1 LWFIYTKFPE
11 VDHKGTAAMRV
22 SDDRYSRDRL
32 RFDLALRMIRHE
44 ARTCTIRAWTG
55 LSDDRIRKL
64 YRTYLQHAP
73 AVPVRRHRGKSPR
86 QIAYFL
92 RSPAMQFEA
101 TTLASLFCML
111 GLVPSRGEQG
121 QRPGSSMSLES
132 GEFFCQ
138 AYESYLALHLAPRV
152 SFEHAWFLLLALH
165 CGEEL
170 KLQTCRECGGLCLVE
185 AFAAPTAPCAR
196 CGRHAHLARS
206 SRTSQTSG
214 LLTVHRDWSPLIP

>member
-11 VDHKGTAAMRV
+11 RPSQESAAMRV
-22 SDDRYSRDRL
+22 SDDRYSRDRM

-86 QIAYFL
+86 QIAFFL
-92 RSPAMQFEA
+92 RSPVIQFEA

-111 GLVPSRGEQG
+111 GLLPARGE
-121 QRPGSSMSLES
+121 RTRRVATAMSLES
-132 GEFFCQ
+132 GEWFCQ
-138 AYESYLALHLAPRV
+138 AYESYLHLHRAPRV
-152 SFEHAWFLLLALH
+152 SFEHAWFLLLALLS
-165 CGEEL
+165 GEEL
-170 KLQTCRECGGLCLVE
+170 RLHTCRECGGLCLVE
-185 AFAAPTAPCAR
+185 SFAGPHATCAR
-196 CGRHAHLARS
+196 CSRHPQSGRAGRD
-206 SRTSQTSG
+206 SQGSG
-214 LLTVHRDWSPLIP
+214 LLPVHRDWSPLLP

>member
-1 LWFIYTKFPE
+1 MLK
-11 VDHKGTAAMRV
+11 MRV
-22 SDDRYSRDRL
+22 SDDRYSRDRM

-44 ARTCTIRAWTG
+44 ARTCTIRSWTG

-64 YRTYLQHAP
+64 YRTYLLHAP

-86 QIAYFL
+86 QIAFFL
-92 RSPAMQFEA
+92 RSPAVQFEA

-111 GLVPSRGEQG
+111 GLLSARSERTRRATPALN
-121 QRPGSSMSLES
+121 LES

-152 SFEHAWFLLLALH
+152 SFEHAWFLLLALL

-170 KLQTCRECGGLCLVE
+170 KLQTCRECGGLSLME
-185 AFAAPTAPCAR
+185 AFASTTATCAR
-196 CGRHAHLARS
+196 CARHSHAEHG
-206 SRTSQTSG
+206 SRAPQANG
-214 LLTVHRDWSPLIP
+214 LMPVHRDWSSVVR

>member
-1 LWFIYTKFPE
+1 
-11 VDHKGTAAMRV
+11 M
-22 SDDRYSRDRL
+22 

-73 AVPVRRHRGKSPR
+73 AVPVHRHRGKSPR

-111 GLVPSRGEQG
+111 GLVPARGEQA
-121 QRPGSSMSLES
+121 QRPVSAMSLES
-132 GEFFCQ
+132 GELFCQ

-152 SFEHAWFLLLALH
+152 SFEHAWLLLLALLA
-165 CGEEL
+165 GDEL
-170 KLQTCRECGGLCLVE
+170 KLQTCRECGGLGLVE
-185 AFAAPTAPCAR
+185 AFAAPSALCAR
-196 CGRHAHLARS
+196 CARNAPAARAGRTPQS
-206 SRTSQTSG
+206 SG
-214 LLTVHRDWSPLIP
+214 LMPVHRDWSPLIP